1 MKQLVEVQ
9 LKDIDLPDNAKQSGD
24 NDWQISDQKRERLGR
39 RFNHLVRHNDHWKEP
54 FRAVIPALLYD
65 EYAEAAA
72 FFAGSPLEVLRKFK
86 RHGVD
91 HYEVQGPGYFI
102 CVGA

>member
-9 LKDIDLPDNAKQSGD
+9 LKDIDLPDNAKPSGD
-24 NDWQISDQKRERLGR
+24 NDWQMSDEKRERLWKL
-39 RFNHLVRHNDHWKEP
+39 FNHLVRHNDHWKEP
-54 FRAVIPALLYD
+54 FRAVIPASLYD
-65 EYAEAAA
+65 EYAKAAA

-91 HYEVQGPGYFI
+91 HYDVQGPGYWLCI
-102 CVGA
+102 GA